1 MIPVTP
7 VGSTPGFANKVV
19 RPAKAWVKR
28 KGWSWTEPPPVGKAN
43 ELPDYWTKVLND
55 LHDGYG
61 GACAYL
67 SVYTHR
73 SLDST
78 SVDHFDPKSKSPIAR
93 AYDWSNYR
101 LASRPMNTNKGEHQ
115 DVLDPFALSPGV
127 FKLSLVSGRVRISDI
142 VAPVGSPMRTQ
153 AMATLKRL
161 KLNDG
166 EYRDLRLRY
175 IDEYLR
181 NRLLPDPNALTA
193 ARNQLLLQSPFIHH
207 EVMRQGW

>member
-1 MIPVTP
+1 MTPVTL
-7 VGSTPGFANKVV
+7 VGPPNGFAIKVV
-19 RPAKAWVKR
+19 RPAKAWVTR
-28 KGWSWTEPPPVGKAN
+28 KGWSWTAPPPVGRAH
-43 ELPDYWTKVLND
+43 ELPAHWTRVLGA

-78 SVDHFDPKSKSPIAR
+78 SVDHFEPKSKAPIAQ

-101 LASRPMNTNKGEHQ
+101 LTSRPMNTNKGEHL
-115 DVLDPFALSPGV
+115 DVLDPFGLPPGL
-127 FKLSLVSGRVRISDI
+127 FKLSLVSGRVRISDT
-142 VAPVGSPMRTQ
+142 VAPLGSALRTQ
-153 AMATLKRL
+153 AIATLKRL

-166 EYRDLRLRY
+166 EYRNLRLHY

-181 NRLLPDPNALTA
+181 NRQLPVLNALPA